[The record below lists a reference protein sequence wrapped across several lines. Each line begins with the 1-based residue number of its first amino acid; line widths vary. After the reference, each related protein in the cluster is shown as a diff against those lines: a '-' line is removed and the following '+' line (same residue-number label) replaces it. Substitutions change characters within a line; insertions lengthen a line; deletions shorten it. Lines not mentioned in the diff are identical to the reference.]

1 MKPFSIVPFV
11 AVCYIITS
19 CTSYFPDPLSDRVN
33 EPEAIVIIPGE
44 CIRGP
49 WIESGNSFRVTG
61 DYDGHLGL
69 LMQLSLNVAL
79 DSEMT
84 TDNVYRLVPRAS
96 IIEAF
101 GEDAAQVK
109 NAYQE
114 IFNEYRAHFGENPD
128 NALVST
134 VYYCGGLVITANKE
148 FAGIPAGENL
158 APILHVFPDY
168 LKESVPI
175 PTIDVPEN
183 YIPLQLNNP
192 IKFWID
198 GYEVVDDLV
207 EFEVRMPV
215 KIGMMLTLLRDRITN
230 PSAEMQFTDEILTGH
245 FAIPRGLR

>member
-1 MKPFSIVPFV
+1 MKPFYAIICVTACLIISSCKSTIAPSESSNPDYDPV
-11 AVCYIITS
+11 A
-19 CTSYFPDPLSDRVN
+19 
-33 EPEAIVIIPGE
+33 IIPGE

-49 WIESGNSFRVTG
+49 WLESGNSFRVTG
-61 DYDGHLGL
+61 DYDGQLGFL
-69 LMQLSLNVAL
+69 IQLSLNVAI
-79 DSEMT
+79 DSDLMS
-84 TDNVYRLVPRAS
+84 DNTYRLFPRAS
-96 IIEAF
+96 VIESF
-101 GEDAAQVK
+101 GQDASQVK
-109 NAYQE
+109 AAYEE
-114 IFNEYRAHFGENPD
+114 IFNEYRARCGEKPD

-148 FAGIPAGENL
+148 FAGISAGENL

-175 PTIDVPEN
+175 PTIAVPDD

-198 GYEVVDDLV
+198 DYEVVDELV

-230 PSAEMQFTDEILTGH
+230 PSAKMQFTDEVLTGH
-245 FAIPRGLR
+245 FAIPRGLQ

>member
-1 MKPFSIVPFV
+1 MRPFSIVTFV
-11 AVCYIITS
+11 AVCFITS
-19 CTSYFPDPLSDRVN
+19 CASYLPDPLSDRVY
-33 EPEAIVIIPGE
+33 EPEAIVIMPGE

-49 WIESGNSFRVTG
+49 WIESGSSFRVTG
-61 DYDGHLGL
+61 DYDGHLGF
-69 LMQLSLNVAL
+69 LMQLSLNVAF

-96 IIEAF
+96 IIETF

-114 IFNEYRAHFGENPD
+114 IFNEYRAHFGEKPD

-148 FAGIPAGENL
+148 FAGISAGENL

-198 GYEVVDDLV
+198 GYEVVDELV

-230 PSAEMQFTDEILTGH
+230 PSAEMQFKDEVLTGR

>member
-1 MKPFSIVPFV
+1 MRSFPIVFAV
-11 AVCYIITS
+11 AVCFIAG
-19 CTSYFPDPLSDRVN
+19 CTSQRPDPLPNRAYD
-33 EPEAIVIIPGE
+33 PEAIVIIPGE

-49 WIESGNSFRVTG
+49 WIEYGNSFRVTG
-61 DYDGHLGL
+61 DYDGHLGFL
-69 LMQLSLNVAL
+69 IQLGLNVAI
-79 DSEMT
+79 DSDLMA
-84 TDNVYRLVPRAS
+84 DNTYRLFPRAS
-96 IIEAF
+96 VIESF
-101 GEDAAQVK
+101 GEDASQVK
-109 NAYQE
+109 AAYEE
-114 IFNEYRAHFGENPD
+114 IFNEYRALCGEKPD

-158 APILHVFPDY
+158 ASILHVFPDY

-175 PTIDVPEN
+175 PTIDVPDD

-198 GYEVVDDLV
+198 DYEVVDELV

-230 PSAEMQFTDEILTGH
+230 PSAEMQFTDEVLTGH

>member
-1 MKPFSIVPFV
+1 MRPFSIVSFV
-11 AVCYIITS
+11 AVCYIIIS
-19 CTSYFPDPLSDRVN
+19 CTAYLPDPKQNHDYDSV
-33 EPEAIVIIPGE
+33 AIIPGE

-49 WIESGNSFRVTG
+49 WIESGNNFRVTG

-79 DSEMT
+79 DSEIT

-101 GEDAAQVK
+101 GEDAAKVK

-158 APILHVFPDY
+158 ASILHVFPDY

-175 PTIDVPEN
+175 PTIDVPDD

-198 GYEVVDDLV
+198 DHEIVDELV

-230 PSAEMQFTDEILTGH
+230 PSAEMQFTDEVLTGY

>member
-1 MKPFSIVPFV
+1 MRPFSIVSFV

-19 CTSYFPDPLSDRVN
+19 CTAYLPDPKQNHDYDSV
-33 EPEAIVIIPGE
+33 AIIPGE

-49 WIESGNSFRVTG
+49 WIESGNNFRVTG

-79 DSEMT
+79 DSEIT

-101 GEDAAQVK
+101 GEDAAKVK

-215 KIGMMLTLLRDRITN
+215 KIGMMLTLLRDRITD
-230 PSAEMQFTDEILTGH
+230 PYAEMQFKDEVLTGH

>member
-1 MKPFSIVPFV
+1 MRPFSIVSFV

-19 CTSYFPDPLSDRVN
+19 CTAYLPDPKQNHDYDSV
-33 EPEAIVIIPGE
+33 AIIPGE

-49 WIESGNSFRVTG
+49 WIESGNNFRVTG
-61 DYDGHLGL
+61 DYDGHLGF

-84 TDNVYRLVPRAS
+84 TDNDYRLVPRAS

-101 GEDAAQVK
+101 GEDAAKVK

-158 APILHVFPDY
+158 APILHVFPGY

>member
-1 MKPFSIVPFV
+1 MRSFPIVFAV
-11 AVCYIITS
+11 AVCFIAG
-19 CTSYFPDPLSDRVN
+19 CTSQRPDPLPNRAYD
-33 EPEAIVIIPGE
+33 PEAIVIIPGE

-49 WIESGNSFRVTG
+49 WIEYGNSFRVTG
-61 DYDGHLGL
+61 DYDGHLGFL
-69 LMQLSLNVAL
+69 IQLGLNVAI
-79 DSEMT
+79 DSDLMA
-84 TDNVYRLVPRAS
+84 DNTYRLFPRAS
-96 IIEAF
+96 VIESF
-101 GEDAAQVK
+101 GEDASQVK
-109 NAYQE
+109 AAYEE
-114 IFNEYRAHFGENPD
+114 IFNEYRARCGEKPD

-175 PTIDVPEN
+175 PTIAVPDD

-198 GYEVVDDLV
+198 DHEIVDELV

-230 PSAEMQFTDEILTGH
+230 PSAEMQFTDEVLTGH